1 MGGITGSQMHRFEL
15 KSRPGRSTN
24 YPLLIKPLLRLWCST
39 LGQHWD
45 AITMFGLFAVIAMLV
60 FYALEDR
67 SPWYVLAF
75 AGACALA
82 SIYGF
87 LQGAW
92 PFGII
97 EANLHTYCRS
107 PLASEN
113 ALVDDPHSPG
123 GAGSVMA
130 RRPAR
135 SLRLSS
141 WTRRQT
147 GRCLPRRRC
156 RNSRSNTRPHRC
168 GTPSPRRPSSRL
180 CSG

>member
-1 MGGITGSQMHRFEL
+1 MGRVGNRAWRSIRFSGSVHHAGGVASLF
-15 KSRPGRSTN
+15 RSLCMDAVN
-24 YPLLIKPLLRLWCST
+24 M
-39 LGQHWD
+39 D
-45 AITMFGLFAVIAMLV
+45 AITTFGLFAVIAMLV